1 MTPMVIAVD
10 VDGTLYEHSQ
20 VAPEAVDALAAA
32 TRLGHHVVIVT
43 GRTWESLALVIPEV
57 LPHCLGAVCENGG
70 VLVEI
75 AAGRASL
82 LHRAANPVL
91 VDRLLQVGVAPLDV
105 GQVALGAP
113 TAQGALVGRVL
124 AEVGGNE
131 VVVQNKDSVMLL
143 PPGCDKAT
151 GLRAA
156 LTAFGLT
163 GAPIIA
169 IGDAGNDLPMFAMA
183 TYPRA
188 VANAD
193 DAVRASGFPLTA
205 APAGL
210 GVAEVLHEL
219 LLGATQQ
226 QQQQQQ

>member
-1 MTPMVIAVD
+1 MTPTVIAVD

-20 VAPEAVDALAAA
+20 VAPEAIDALAAA
-32 TRLGHHVVIVT
+32 AGLGHHVIIVT
-43 GRTWESLALVIPEV
+43 GRTWESLAVVVPGV
-57 LPHCLGAVCENGG
+57 LPYCVGAVCENGG
-70 VLVEI
+70 VLIEI

-82 LHRAANPVL
+82 LHRPADPVL
-91 VDRLLQVGVAPLDV
+91 VERLRHAGVAPLDV

-113 TAQGALVGRVL
+113 TAQGSLVGRVL
-124 AEVGGNE
+124 AEVGGDE

-156 LTAFGLT
+156 LATFGLT
-163 GAPIIA
+163 GAPVIA

-183 TYPRA
+183 THPRG

-193 DAVRASGFPLTA
+193 DVVRASGVPLA
-205 APAGL
+205 SAPAGL

-219 LLGATQQ
+219 LLDAPPS
-226 QQQQQQ
+226 